1 MKTSV
6 FAYLS
11 LGSNL
16 GMREETVFTAVSR
29 LDSTE
34 GLSVLSLSSLYETAP
49 QEINTK
55 KPFINAVCRV
65 SCALAP
71 LELLDVCQKIEN
83 ELGRTRSAALG
94 DRTIDIDIILYGDL
108 SMSDDMLTIPHE
120 KLKSRGF
127 VLVPLIEIESDIV
140 LPPDG
145 VKAKDTLRMLDL
157 NKFWVRKV
165 SGRMVYSSNG

>member
-16 GMREETVFTAVSR
+16 GMREEAIFTAVSR

-49 QEINTK
+49 QEIGTES
-55 KPFINAVCRV
+55 PFINAVCKV
-65 SCALAP
+65 SCSLAP
-71 LELLDVCQKIEN
+71 LGLLDICQKIEH
-83 ELGRTRSAALG
+83 ELGRTRSQGLG
-94 DRTIDIDIILYGDL
+94 DRTIDIDIILYGSL
-108 SMSDDMLTIPHE
+108 SMSDDRLTIPHE
-120 KLKSRGF
+120 KLKGRAF

-145 VKAKDTLRMLDL
+145 VMAKDALQMVDLR
-157 NKFWVRKV
+157 KFWVRKV
-165 SGRMVYSSNG
+165 SGRMLSCS